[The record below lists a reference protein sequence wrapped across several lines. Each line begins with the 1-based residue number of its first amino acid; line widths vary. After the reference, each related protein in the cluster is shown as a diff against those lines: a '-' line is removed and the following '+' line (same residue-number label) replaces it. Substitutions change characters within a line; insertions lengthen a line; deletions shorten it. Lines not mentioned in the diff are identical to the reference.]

1 MQGWKKQHF
10 EMGGAVPGNRG
21 LPGWFGRV
29 VALVVILAATVAP
42 AAGAVGAEGG
52 IDAQRRSV
60 VRIYAVSQTPDYLVP
75 WAPGRTEEGWGSGF
89 IIAGHRILTNAHVVG
104 NARFITIEKEGDAR
118 RYEARV
124 LFAAHDCDLAMLA
137 VLDET
142 FFEGTS
148 ALTLGPVPVLDST
161 VSVLG
166 YPIGGDRLSVTRGVV
181 SRIDYRVYAHSGV
194 DAHLVAQ
201 IDAAINPG
209 NSGGPVIQDNAVVG
223 MAFQGFSGMV
233 AQNVGYIIPTPVVE
247 RFLQDVSDGR
257 YDRYVDLGIQFF
269 PLINPTQR
277 RALGL
282 APGDYGVMVGEV
294 LRAGAAFGHLE
305 TGDVLLTIDDHP
317 IFSDGR
323 VAMDNDRL
331 LLNEVVERKFK
342 GDTVRLTIM
351 RQGREMAVTYAL
363 ATPWPYLMQ
372 AREYDVRPRFVLF
385 GGVLFQP
392 LSNGFY
398 NALQSRPVLLRY
410 YYSQFLMEELYMTYP
425 EVVVISR
432 VLPDPTTSYLE
443 PFVHAIVEAVN
454 DRPVRTLED
463 LARAFA
469 QPAEFYVLRL
479 LGDHP
484 PLVIEARAAQA
495 AHQRIRQQYG
505 VTRDAYLLDSIVP
518 PEWMETIQNEK

>member
-1 MQGWKKQHF
+1 MVMVVCWGGLGRLLRG
-10 EMGGAVPGNRG
+10 MGFVGLVLLVFGVVPAVGEVGIDLSRRG
-21 LPGWFGRV
+21 VVRV
-29 VALVVILAATVAP
+29 YTVAQ
-42 AAGAVGAEGG
+42 E
-52 IDAQRRSV
+52 
-60 VRIYAVSQTPDYLVP
+60 PDYLVP
-75 WAPGRTEEGWGSGF
+75 WAPGRTGEGWGSGF
-89 IIAGHRILTNAHVVG
+89 IIAGHRILTNAHVVA

-118 RYEARV
+118 RYEAKV

-148 ALTLGPVPVLDST
+148 ALTLGPVPDLDST
-161 VSVLG
+161 VTVVG

-194 DAHLVAQ
+194 DAHLVVQ

-209 NSGGPVIQDNAVVG
+209 NSGGPVIQDGAVVG

-247 RFLQDVSDGR
+247 RFLNDVADGR

-269 PLINPTQR
+269 PLINATHR

-282 APGDYGVMVGEV
+282 APGDYGVVVGEV
-294 LRAGAAFGHLE
+294 LRAGAAYGHLE

-342 GDTVRLTIM
+342 GDTVRLTIL
-351 RQGREMAVTYAL
+351 RGGREMVVTYPL
-363 ATPWPYLMQ
+363 TTPWPYLMQ
-372 AREYDVRPRFVLF
+372 ARQYDVRPRFVLF

-392 LSNGFY
+392 LSHGFF
-398 NALQSRPVLLRY
+398 NALSEKSVLLRY
-410 YYSQFLMEELYMTYP
+410 FYSQFLMEELYMDHP

-443 PFVHAIVEAVN
+443 PFVNGIVSRVN

-463 LARAFA
+463 LAEAFA
-469 QPAEFYVLRL
+469 RPAEFYVLEL

-484 PLVIEARAAQA
+484 PLVFEAAAVRD
-495 AHQRIRQQYG
+495 AHPRIRRQYG
-505 VTRDAYLLDSIVP
+505 VTRDAYLRDSMVP
-518 PEWMETIQNEK
+518 SEWMEEMENEK